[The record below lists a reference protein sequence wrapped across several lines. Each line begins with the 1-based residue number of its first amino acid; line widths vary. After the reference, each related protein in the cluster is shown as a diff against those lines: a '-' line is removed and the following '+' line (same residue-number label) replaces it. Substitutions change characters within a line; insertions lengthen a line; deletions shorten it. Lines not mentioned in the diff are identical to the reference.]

1 MKAISAIFG
10 AAVLFLVAAVLWY
23 RWDSAT
29 NRGYKR
35 GYWGQFNTVS
45 NELSALP
52 GVIIVKPWY
61 NADLTLEEFGF
72 DLLTQGERVTLA
84 FGEKDPIRRLSGQQ
98 LRKALLEQI
107 AKQISNH
114 AGSGNGAITPWLRVV
129 QSPRAVPEQIR

>member
-1 MKAISAIFG
+1 MARCQVGSLGWLLGEHDVLCRLNHMPNQPRQPMPGARLACISVSLARRGCADSLDEAHMKAISAIFG

-72 DLLTQGERVTLA
+72 DLLTQ
-84 FGEKDPIRRLSGQQ
+84 
-98 LRKALLEQI
+98 
-107 AKQISNH
+107 
-114 AGSGNGAITPWLRVV
+114 
-129 QSPRAVPEQIR
+129 